1 MSRKYTKINQY
12 EKEILQWK
20 NEGITNRE
28 IARRLGLEYSQ
39 IHNWVS
45 RYNERQRKLKAGI
58 TPRKKGRPRKD
69 AAPQQEVSNKTNV
82 QDASSFPKRLLQVRQ
97 TDAAACKGSGTC
109 RKNTEKAEIQQE
121 NIWIPKDQ
129 TLAGQRRNR
138 QKSQDD
144 FKDHAQI

>member
-20 NEGITNRE
+20 SEGMTKRE

-58 TPRKKGRPRKD
+58 PPRKKGRPGKD
-69 AAPQQEVSNKTNV
+69 AAPRDLVAEQAYTIQ
-82 QDASSFPKRLLQVRQ
+82 RLRM
-97 TDAAACKGSGTC
+97 
-109 RKNTEKAEIQQE
+109 E
-121 NIWIPKDQ
+121 NELLRDFMQ
-129 TLAGQRRNR
+129 SMGRR
-138 QKSQDD
+138 
-144 FKDHAQI
+144 